1 LTAVHICLEIEQFLP
16 ARKPVLDIDKE
27 VETYLSSGYD
37 YFDAARGLPMEST
50 SEQKVERIK
59 TFIEGLDE
67 RLGGGI
73 KKGHVVL
80 LAGTPGSM
88 KSSVALNILY
98 NNAYMKGT
106 KVLYISIEES
116 RESLMVAMK
125 NLGMT
130 DIDSSNIFIVDI
142 GRLRLEH
149 TDADIGRD
157 WFRIL
162 KEYLRKKVEVE
173 GIEMLVIDSLTAI
186 YSLTTLD
193 RPRQELFH
201 FFGFLKRLGVTS
213 FIISETE
220 VEGKSFGPYHEDF
233 LADGTIQ
240 LKFVDVGESDVQL
253 RMRIVKMRHSK
264 IHHGYLTLLF
274 REGQFTV
281 TPPISE

>member
-1 LTAVHICLEIEQFLP
+1 MIDGTRGPFSNLIY
-16 ARKPVLDIDKE
+16 RWKPIYPDVMITSIGAE
-27 VETYLSSGYD
+27 GSVMET
-37 YFDAARGLPMEST
+37 ET
-50 SEQKVERIK
+50 EEKVERVK

-73 KKGHVVL
+73 KKGHVIL
-80 LAGTPGSM
+80 LAGTPGTM
-88 KSSVALNILY
+88 KSSIALNILY
-98 NNAYMKGT
+98 NNAYLKGS

-116 RESLMVAMK
+116 RDSLMMAMK

-130 DIDSSNIFIVDI
+130 EIDSSKIFIVDI

-149 TDADIGRD
+149 SDADIGRD

-186 YSLTTLD
+186 YALTTLEN
-193 RPRQELFH
+193 PRQELFH

-213 FIISETE
+213 LLISETE
-220 VEGKSFGPYHEDF
+220 SDGKSFGPYHEDF
-233 LADGTIQ
+233 LADGTV
-240 LKFVDVGESDVQL
+240 LMKFVEVGESSVQL

-274 REGQFTV
+274 KDGEFTV
-281 TPPISE
+281 TTPISE